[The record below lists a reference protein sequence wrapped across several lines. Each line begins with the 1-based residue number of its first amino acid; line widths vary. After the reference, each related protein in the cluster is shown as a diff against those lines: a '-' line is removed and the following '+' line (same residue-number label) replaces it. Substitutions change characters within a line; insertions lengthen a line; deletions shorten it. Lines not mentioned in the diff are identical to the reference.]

1 MAPKD
6 FSAYLLAGENTSYN
20 RFASKVGQCQ
30 LFWFSEKIRYI
41 YIKKNN
47 LKRLLQNS
55 NLNRYV
61 RFDPWRY
68 LLHNFS
74 SEK

>member
-41 YIKKNN
+41 YIKKKQPKTAASEFE
-47 LKRLLQNS
+47 LEQ
-55 NLNRYV
+55 V
-61 RFDPWRY
+61 RPFRP
-68 LLHNFS
+68 LAIFVA
-74 SEK
+74 